1 MSLVGQTDLVG
12 LIGKIGSVSRIGLIG
27 LIEPICLVDLN
38 SLFIQISVDHHQF
51 IVATASQLIVVT
63 ASVKANTTA
72 SQQYGKKIKG
82 TRTVWRI

>member
-1 MSLVGQTDLVG
+1 MSLAGQTDLVG
-12 LIGKIGSVSRIGLIG
+12 LIGKIGSVGHIGLIG

-38 SLFIQISVDHHQF
+38 SISVDFDQF

-82 TRTVWRI
+82 TRTAWRI